1 MAIFEFAD
9 QIDNK
14 KKCFGKKL
22 CEFDVF
28 LREELK
34 LVKKGYYT
42 EIGVALGT
50 SFRVSLGTVF
60 ENVFLFLSIGISMY
74 ICIGLVFGL
83 LIGEKM
89 DDKAEKEG
97 RVLVV

>member
-1 MAIFEFAD
+1 MAIFEFAG
-9 QIDNK
+9 QRDNK

-42 EIGVALGT
+42 GIGVALGT

-60 ENVFLFLSIGISMY
+60 ESVFLFLSIGISMY
-74 ICIGLVFGL
+74 MYMGLVFGL
-83 LIGEKM
+83 LVGEKM
-89 DDKAEKEG
+89 DDKAEKDG